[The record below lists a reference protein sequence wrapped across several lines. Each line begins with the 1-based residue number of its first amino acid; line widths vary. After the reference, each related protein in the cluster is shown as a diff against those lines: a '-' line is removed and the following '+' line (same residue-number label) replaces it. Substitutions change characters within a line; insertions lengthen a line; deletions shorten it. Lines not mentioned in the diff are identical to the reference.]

1 MKTLQEI
8 KDAGGKAKHVAAAA
22 QVEGFSRSTLARK
35 YKAFKDGQDIWAD
48 SKRGRPA
55 ALSQLDEKRLAEW
68 VQECAVRGVPQ
79 LVSSVKLRA
88 KQLLVKAGGR
98 FNTKSKT
105 GLPSDSWFKG
115 SKLGSPSSSKRQ
127 HCSTAPARKRRTR
140 PF

>member
-8 KDAGGKAKHVAAAA
+8 KDAGGKAKHVATAA
-22 QVEGFSRSTLARK
+22 QVEGFSRSTLTRK

-55 ALSQLDEKRLAEW
+55 ALSQPMKSGW
-68 VQECAVRGVPQ
+68 QECAVRAVPP

-98 FNTKSKT
+98 FNTKSNT

-115 SKLGSPSSSKRQ
+115 FKARFTVELKTPA
-127 HCSTAPARKRRTR
+127 APARKQTTR